1 MPKSISSIEKSYL
14 AGFLDADGSIYV
26 QAKPN
31 DTYRFGYQ
39 VAPYIVFYQSAQDEE
54 AFSEVCSLIN
64 LGHVRR
70 RKDGIIEYIISRQE
84 EILKLVE
91 MLEPYVVMKKQQ
103 MALIKKIINS
113 KQKVETKK
121 DFEQLI
127 NLIDQFR
134 ELNYS
139 KKRKKRTLTP

>member
-39 VAPYIVFYQSAQDEE
+39 VAPYIVFFQSAKDEE
-54 AFSEVCSLIN
+54 AFSRVCDLIKF
-64 LGHVRR
+64 GHTRK
-70 RKDGIIEYIISRQE
+70 RKDGIIEYLISRQE

-103 MALIKKIINS
+103 MALIKEIILS
-113 KQKVETKK
+113 KQKVETEK

-127 NLIDQFR
+127 NLIDRFR

>member
-26 QAKPN
+26 QAKQN

-39 VAPYIVFYQSAQDEE
+39 VAPYIVFYQSAKDEK
-54 AFSEVCSLIN
+54 AFSEVCGLIN
-64 LGHVRR
+64 LGHIRK

-84 EILKLVE
+84 EILKLVD

-103 MALIKKIINS
+103 IVLIKKIIDS
-113 KQKVETKK
+113 KQKVKNKK
-121 DFEQLI
+121 DFGQLI
-127 NLIDQFR
+127 KLIDQFR